1 MILLDTNII
10 SELMKTHPN
19 PAVIE
24 WLDEQF
30 SNELYLPAI
39 VKAEIEMG
47 VAILDNGK
55 RKQALLQ
62 AAELI
67 FMSFSNRCLPFDGE
81 SASHYAKI
89 IAFAKKQGRPM
100 SVEDAQIAAIAL
112 QNSALLATRNTAD
125 FDFLDN
131 LKLVNPWLYSSN

>member
-10 SELMKTHPN
+10 SELMRPKPN
-19 PAVIE
+19 PIVIE

-30 SNELYLPAI
+30 SNELFLPAI

-47 VAILDNGK
+47 IAILDKGK

-67 FMSFSNRCLPFDGE
+67 FISFTSRCLPFDGGT
-81 SASHYAKI
+81 ATYYAEI
-89 IAFAKKQGRPM
+89 IAFTKKQGCPM
-100 SVEDAQIAAIAL
+100 SVEDAQIAAIAI
-112 QNSALLATRNTAD
+112 QNSALLATRNTTD
-125 FDFLDN
+125 FDFLEKLN
-131 LKLVNPWLYSSN
+131 LVNPWLYPAN

>member
-1 MILLDTNII
+1 
-10 SELMKTHPN
+10 
-19 PAVIE
+19 
-24 WLDEQF
+24 
-30 SNELYLPAI
+30 
-39 VKAEIEMG
+39 MG

-55 RKQALLQ
+55 RKQALLK

-81 SASHYAKI
+81 TASHYANI

-112 QNSALLATRNTAD
+112 QNSALLATRNTTD
-125 FDFLDN
+125 FNFLDN
-131 LKLVNPWLYSSN
+131 LKLVNP